1 MKLSE
6 HFTLEEMTRSEYAI
20 RKGIDNT
27 PNAAIVYNLQGVC
40 LGLEIIRKA
49 LGKSINVSSG
59 YRSPEVNKGIGG
71 AVTSQHTVGQAADIN
86 VSGMTAE
93 ELYLFIKELVDTGQ
107 LKVDQCIQEFNA
119 WVHVS
124 FTFTG
129 ERNEFLRANK
139 VKGSDGIIRT
149 VYTKD

>member
-1 MKLSE
+1 MNLSE

-27 PNAAIVYNLQGVC
+27 PNDAIIYNLQAVC
-40 LGLEIIRKA
+40 MGLEVIRKA
-49 LGKSINVSSG
+49 LGKSIHVSSG

-93 ELYLFIKELVDTGQ
+93 ELYVFIKQLVNSGQ
-107 LKVDQCIQEFNA
+107 LKVDQCIQEFGA
-119 WVHVS
+119 WVHIS
-124 FTFTG
+124 FTFPG
-129 ERNEFLRANK
+129 ERNEFLRAVK
-139 VKGSDGIIRT
+139 VKGFDGITRT
-149 VYTKD
+149 SYIKD